1 MIVHAR
7 VACVRLRVCGC
18 VPCVCQSGDRH
29 FNVFSAA
36 PENTRATPEANVP
49 DYFL

>member
-1 MIVHAR
+1 MR
-7 VACVRLRVCGC
+7 VLRVCGC
-18 VPCVCQSGDRH
+18 VSCVCQSGDRH